1 MSAGLDLL
9 DVWKS
14 LRPNEQGFTYHSPR
28 GLSRIDRIYASRSL
42 SFQNINIERL
52 AIGDHEPLF
61 ASLNFERVTQ
71 VRINDGLWKMN
82 TCILSEERYAQTI
95 ANFIKNACLHPTRE
109 TDIGQWWEHVF
120 KPGLKRETINY
131 CKRRAWLQRNTR
143 EFFQECLSDVINA
156 DTFNPV

>member
-61 ASLNFERVTQ
+61 AS
-71 VRINDGLWKMN
+71 
-82 TCILSEERYAQTI
+82 
-95 ANFIKNACLHPTRE
+95 
-109 TDIGQWWEHVF
+109 
-120 KPGLKRETINY
+120 
-131 CKRRAWLQRNTR
+131 
-143 EFFQECLSDVINA
+143 
-156 DTFNPV
+156 